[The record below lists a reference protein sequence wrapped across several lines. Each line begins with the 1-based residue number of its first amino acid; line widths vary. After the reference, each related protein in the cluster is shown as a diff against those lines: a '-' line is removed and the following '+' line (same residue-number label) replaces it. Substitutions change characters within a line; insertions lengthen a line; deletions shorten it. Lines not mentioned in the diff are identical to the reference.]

1 MLSDADVLLLNWMF
15 QQYNSVDVRMC
26 RDWNDEIGN
35 EQWAVS
41 TFDSTRTWR
50 TGSGLTLSDAIKNL
64 IARIA
69 GVENEKIVWTQS

>member
-1 MLSDADVLLLNWMF
+1 MF
-15 QQYNSVDVRMC
+15 QHYNSVDIRMC
-26 RDWNDEIGN
+26 RDWNDVIGD

-50 TGSGLTLSDAIKNL
+50 TGSGITLSDAIKNL